1 VSVLT
6 CRLLPG
12 LELQNSLIQMSQL
25 LLGATA
31 IVLILA
37 GVLSL
42 DIMGFAFWKGN
53 QFPVEGKVGTLYPY
67 QTYCC

>member
-6 CRLLPG
+6 CRLFPG
-12 LELQNSLIQMSQL
+12 LEPQHNLIQMSQL
-25 LLGATA
+25 LLGATV

-53 QFPVEGKVGTLYPY
+53 QFPVEGKVSTLHPY